1 MPAIGQGEDLSSV
14 RILSFQSGL
23 HDASA
28 AAFEDYRLVA
38 AVQEERLR
46 REKGWGDDVPWL
58 AIDEV
63 LRIAGWTRNEVDVI
77 AAIRGV
83 FPLHYFSFPLPRDIY
98 YTVRKH
104 LGRERRHRDL
114 SNAINRSGASDDQ
127 LFRADRFLAENGFR
141 ADARVRFVNHHEAHA
156 LAALFFTDWDNAL
169 IYTADGVGDN
179 VSYSVRALHDGQLDC
194 LFGGEDWLEVK
205 RAPKNSLATAYG
217 CATIAAGFRMW
228 RHEGKLTGLSARG
241 EPTLRD
247 ALGNHFRLG
256 QDGLI
261 ACDFTSW
268 RVMEKGIRAICRGH
282 SRETIAASIQQLTE
296 DLISGAVSYWLNRTK
311 ARRLGLAGGL
321 FANVR
326 LNRLLTETLPVDEVF
341 IFPAMGDDGLAVGAA
356 LCYLRDRDGL
366 ATWLGRRH
374 RLDNVYLGRDFDAQ
388 IDAVLAAEPDVH
400 RVPGDP
406 VEMATQLVID
416 GAAGAVFVG
425 RMEYGPRALGARS
438 IVASPSDQTIN
449 DRLNKRLDRSEFMP
463 FAPYVLEEDAERVFE
478 ITPVNRYA
486 AHFMTITC
494 AVRPE
499 WRARIPAV
507 LHVDNTARPQI
518 VREADNPLFAGIL
531 RRFRDRTGIPVLI
544 NTSFNVH
551 EEPIVNRPEECR
563 RALVDGRVDF
573 VVTKQAV
580 YVTSR
585 GMHALSIATGA
596 ASKDGSSLTAE
607 TMQ

>member
-1 MPAIGQGEDLSSV
+1 V

-28 AAFEDYRLVA
+28 AAFEDYRLIA

-46 REKGWGDDVPWL
+46 REKGWGNDVPWL

-63 LRIAGWTRNEVDVI
+63 LRIAGWARNEVDVI

-83 FPLHYFSFPLPRDIY
+83 FPLHYFSFPLPRDLY
-98 YTVRKH
+98 YAARKH
-104 LGRERRHRDL
+104 LGRERLHRDL
-114 SNAINRSGASDDQ
+114 SNAINRSGTSEDR

-141 ADARVRFVNHHEAHA
+141 ADTQLRFVNHHEAHA
-156 LAALFFTDWDNAL
+156 LAALFFTDWDDAL
-169 IYTADGVGDN
+169 IYTADGTGDN
-179 VSYSVRALHDGQLDC
+179 VSYSVRALKNGQLEC
-194 LFGGEDWLEVK
+194 LFGGEDWLKVH

-217 CATIAAGFRMW
+217 HATTAAGFRMW

-241 EPTLRD
+241 EPKLRD
-247 ALGNHFRLG
+247 ALGRHFRLG
-256 QDGLI
+256 PDGLI

-268 RVMEKGIRAICRGH
+268 RVMEKGIHAICRGH
-282 SRETIAASIQQLTE
+282 SRETIAASIQQLAE
-296 DLISGAVSYWLNRTK
+296 DLISGAVGYWLERSN

-326 LNRLLTETLPVDEVF
+326 LNRLLAESLPVDEVF

-366 ATWLGRRH
+366 ATWLDRRH
-374 RLDNVYLGRDFDAQ
+374 RLDNVYFGRDFDAQ
-388 IDAVLAAEPDVH
+388 IDVVLAAEPNVH
-400 RVPGDP
+400 RLPGDP
-406 VEMATQLVID
+406 VETATQLVID

-438 IVASPSDQTIN
+438 IVANPTDPEIN
-449 DRLNKRLDRSEFMP
+449 DRLNQRLDRSEFMP

-507 LHVDNTARPQI
+507 VHVDDTARPQI
-518 VREADNPLFAGIL
+518 IRETDNPLFAGIL

-573 VVTKQAV
+573 VVTREAV
-580 YVTSR
+580 YVTAH
-585 GMHALSIATGA
+585 GMPTAHAATGA
-596 ASKDGSSLTAE
+596 QTKPAPALTAAE
-607 TMQ
+607 NGR

>member
-1 MPAIGQGEDLSSV
+1 M

-63 LRIAGWTRNEVDVI
+63 LRIAGWARNEVDAI
-77 AAIRGV
+77 ALIRGA
-83 FPLHYFSFPLPRDIY
+83 FPLHYFNFPLYRDLY
-98 YTVRKH
+98 YAMRKH
-104 LGRERRHRDL
+104 LGRERLNRDL
-114 SNAINRSGASDDQ
+114 SHAANRSGTPCEQ
-127 LFRADRFLAENGFR
+127 LFRTDRFLALNGFR
-141 ADARVRFVNHHEAHA
+141 ADATLRFVNHHEAHA
-156 LAALFFTDWDNAL
+156 LAALFHTDWDDAL

-179 VSYSVRALHDGQLDC
+179 VSYSVRALKDGRLEC
-194 LFGGEDWLEVK
+194 LFGGDDWLMVK

-217 CATIAAGFRMW
+217 HSTIAAGFRMW

-247 ALGNHFRLG
+247 ALAKHFRLG
-256 QDGLI
+256 EDGLI
-261 ACDFTSW
+261 ASDFTSW
-268 RVMEKGIRAICRGH
+268 RVMEKKILALCRGH
-282 SRETIAASIQQLTE
+282 NRENIAASMQQLTE
-296 DLISGAVSYWLNRTK
+296 DLIRGAVGHWLERAK
-311 ARRLGLAGGL
+311 SRRLGLAGGL

-326 LNRLLTETLPVDEVF
+326 LNRLLAETLPLDE
-341 IFPAMGDDGLAVGAA
+341 IFVYPAMGDDGLAVGAA

-366 ATWLGRRH
+366 AAWLEQRR
-374 RLDNVYLGRDFDAQ
+374 RLDNLYLGRDYDAQ
-388 IDAVLAAEPDVH
+388 IDACLMAES
-400 RVPGDP
+400 RIRRLPGDP
-406 VEMATQLVID
+406 AAVATELIEAGQ
-416 GAAGAVFVG
+416 AGAIYVG
-425 RMEYGPRALGARS
+425 RMEHGPRALGARS
-438 IVASPSDQTIN
+438 IIANPTDPTIN
-449 DRLNKRLDRSEFMP
+449 DRLNQRLDRSEFMP

-486 AHFMTITC
+486 ARFMTITC
-494 AVRPE
+494 AVKPE

-507 LHVDNTARPQI
+507 VHVDDTARPQI
-518 VREADNPLFAGIL
+518 IRDADNPLFAAIL
-531 RRFRDRTGIPVLI
+531 RRFRDRTGVPVLI

-563 RALVDGRVDF
+563 NALLDGRVDF

-580 YVTSR
+580 YVTTPI
-585 GMHALSIATGA
+585 G
-596 ASKDGSSLTAE
+596 K
-607 TMQ
+607 

>member
-1 MPAIGQGEDLSSV
+1 V

-46 REKGWGDDVPWL
+46 REKGWGNDVPWL

-63 LRIAGWTRNEVDVI
+63 LRIAGWTRNDVDVI
-77 AAIRGV
+77 ALIRGV

-98 YTVRKH
+98 YAVRKH
-104 LGRERRHRDL
+104 VGRERLNRDL
-114 SNAINRSGASDDQ
+114 SLAINRSGTDQ
-127 LFRADRFLAENGFR
+127 DRLFRTDRFLAENGFR
-141 ADARVRFVNHHEAHA
+141 SDTELRFVNHHEAHA
-156 LAALFFTDWDNAL
+156 LAALFFTDWDDAL
-169 IYTADGVGDN
+169 VYTADGVGDN
-179 VSYSVRALHDGQLDC
+179 VSYSVRALQQGRLDC
-194 LFGGEDWLEVK
+194 RFGGDEWLKVR

-217 CATIAAGFRMW
+217 IATMAAGFRMW

-241 EPTLRD
+241 EPKLRD
-247 ALGNHFRLG
+247 ALARHFWLG
-256 QDGLI
+256 EDGLI
-261 ACDFTSW
+261 ASDFTSL
-268 RVMEKGIRAICRGH
+268 RVMYKTLGAICRGH

-296 DLISGAVSYWLNRTK
+296 DLIAGAVGCWLERSKT
-311 ARRLGLAGGL
+311 RRLALAGGL

-326 LNRLLTETLPVDEVF
+326 LNRLLAESLPVEEIF

-366 ATWLGRRH
+366 PAWLNQRR
-374 RLDNVYLGRDFDAQ
+374 RLDNVYLGRDFDTE
-388 IDAVLAAEPDVH
+388 IDAVLAAESAVQ
-400 RVPGDP
+400 RLPGDP
-406 VEMATQLVID
+406 VEVATVMVEA
-416 GAAGAVFVG
+416 GAAGAVFTG

-438 IVASPSDQTIN
+438 IIANPTDTTIN
-449 DRLNKRLDRSEFMP
+449 DRLNQRLDRSEFMP

-486 AHFMTITC
+486 SHFMTITC

-499 WRARIPAV
+499 WRGRIPAV
-507 LHVDNTARPQI
+507 VHVDDTARPQI
-518 VREADNPLFAGIL
+518 IREADNPLFAGIL

-563 RALVDGRVDF
+563 RALIDGRVDF

-580 YVTSR
+580 YVTTGKTDAPR
-585 GMHALSIATGA
+585 AATGA
-596 ASKDGSSLTAE
+596 EAKRPAALTAAQ
-607 TMQ
+607 TAR